1 MEQKDTYLEKLVLQL
16 KDEVKER
23 SRENNW
29 MGQFSGSNNNEMM
42 KIQFEAVE
50 ENMKALEKK
59 IENF

>member
-1 MEQKDTYLEKLVLQL
+1 
-16 KDEVKER
+16 
-23 SRENNW
+23 